1 MNRPADLRTPALA
14 SPLRD
19 QPRHA
24 SARTNVARE
33 PHDVPL
39 ASAIY
44 EGSVRHRRHSP
55 HAHAFRYRVAML
67 YLDLAE
73 VDRLFDRRWLWSNGR
88 RNVVEFRRS
97 DFLGDPARPL
107 DTCVRDTVAL
117 ATGRAPDG
125 PIRLLT
131 HLRTFGHSFNPV
143 SFYYCYEADGHT
155 LQAVVAEVTNT
166 PWKQR
171 HAYVLEV
178 AKAQPHGRAWQW
190 SFAKQMHVSP
200 FMAMEHDYAWRFSPP
215 GDTLRVHMEVLGG
228 TDSRE
233 RTFDATLVLE
243 RHPLDGRGLA
253 RVLWRH
259 PLMTTR
265 IVLAIH
271 WQALRL
277 WLRGNPVHTHP
288 DKKAATR

>member
-1 MNRPADLRTPALA
+1 MNTLFRRHPSQTGATVADRPQRAAVDTACA
-14 SPLRD
+14 S
-19 QPRHA
+19 
-24 SARTNVARE
+24 T
-33 PHDVPL
+33 PL

-44 EGSVRHRRHSP
+44 EGSVRHRRHAP

-67 YLDLAE
+67 FLDLAE
-73 VDRLFDRRWLWSNGR
+73 IDRVLGRRWLWSSGR

-131 HLRTFGHSFNPV
+131 HLRMFGHSFNPV
-143 SFYYCYEADGHT
+143 SFYYCYEIDGVT

-178 AKAQPHGRAWQW
+178 AKGMPKGSSWQW
-190 SFAKQMHVSP
+190 RFEKQMHVSP
-200 FMAMEHDYAWRFSPP
+200 FMAMAHDYAWRFSLP
-215 GDTLRVHMEVLGG
+215 GDRLRVHMDVLDRG
-228 TDSRE
+228 DPQV

-243 RHPLDGRGLA
+243 RRALDARGLA
-253 RVLWRH
+253 RVLWRY

-265 IVLAIH
+265 IVAAIH

-288 DKKAATR
+288 DKKAVTR